1 MGVRPAWR
9 GKGMGGGIL
18 ARAMASFT
26 RVGLS
31 ESALEV
37 ATNNPAARRLYERLG
52 FQVRMS
58 RHFWRKELR

>member
-1 MGVRPAWR
+1 
-9 GKGMGGGIL
+9 MGGGIL

-37 ATNNPAARRLYERLG
+37 ATNNPAARRPYERLG